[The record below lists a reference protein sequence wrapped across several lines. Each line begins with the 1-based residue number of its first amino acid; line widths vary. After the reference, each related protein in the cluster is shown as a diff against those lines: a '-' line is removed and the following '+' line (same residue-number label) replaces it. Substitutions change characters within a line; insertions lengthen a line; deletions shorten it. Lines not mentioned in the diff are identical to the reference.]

1 MGEQE
6 SSPEGHQNEQN
17 YAASG
22 GGRLGDLLENTRDQ
36 GGERLSGLNEGDL
49 SQNALQWGEGTCRA
63 YLQ

>member
-6 SSPEGHQNEQN
+6 SSLEGDQNEQK

-36 GGERLSGLNEGDL
+36 GGLNEGDL
-49 SQNALQWGEGTCRA
+49 SRNDQQWGKGT
-63 YLQ
+63 

>member
-6 SSPEGHQNEQN
+6 SSLEGDQNEQK

-36 GGERLSGLNEGDL
+36 GGERLSGLNGGDL
-49 SQNALQWGEGTCRA
+49 SQNAQHWGDGT
-63 YLQ
+63 

>member
-6 SSPEGHQNEQN
+6 SSLEGDQNEQK

-36 GGERLSGLNEGDL
+36 GGERLSGLNGGDL
-49 SQNALQWGEGTCRA
+49 SQNAQQWGKGT
-63 YLQ
+63 